1 MNDITIA
8 KTPKEINAYMLLSL
22 RAALKLEV
30 LGMKRSKGLSANHI
44 VKSQFGFKGNKKEVL
59 EQFTNYLTQEGI
71 LVN

>member
-30 LGMKRSKGLSANHI
+30 LGMKRKGLSANHV